1 MQGRYE
7 MKKLKELIINFI
19 NGFCMALADSAPGVS
34 GGTVAFILGFYDD
47 FITSLDDIF
56 RGTWEAKKKAA
67 IYLIKILIGWT
78 VGFLLAASILANLFN
93 TKIYEM
99 SSLFLGF
106 IIFAIPLVIKEEKSV
121 LHGKYKNI
129 IFAILGIALV
139 VAITIASTNSS
150 ININLQEMNIGTIIY
165 VFVVAMIAISAMIL
179 PGISGST
186 MLLIFGIYIPIMNKI
201 KSCMHFDFSAIPT
214 LAIFG
219 LGIIFGIMVFAKV
232 ARKCL
237 EKHRSE
243 TVYAILGLMLGSIY
257 SIFIGPTTLTE
268 PQPIM
273 NFSSFNILFF
283 IIGGV
288 IIIGLESLK
297 RILNKN
303 NLNK

>member
-1 MQGRYE
+1 
-7 MKKLKELIINFI
+7 
-19 NGFCMALADSAPGVS
+19 MALADSVPGVS

-78 VGFLLAASILANLFN
+78 VGFLLAASILADLFN